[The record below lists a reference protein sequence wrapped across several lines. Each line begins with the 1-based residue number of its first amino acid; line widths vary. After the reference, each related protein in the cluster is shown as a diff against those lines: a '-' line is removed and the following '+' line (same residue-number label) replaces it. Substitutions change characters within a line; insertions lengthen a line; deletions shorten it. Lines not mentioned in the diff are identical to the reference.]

1 MSWQEPPPPSYE
13 TPPPTAPEPRHW
25 RPSLPRPGL
34 PTVGQLLSLILLA
47 AVLGFIFAPWFAFRA
62 LREAAQTDDVG
73 ALTQLVDYPAVRQS
87 LRVQLL
93 PLETDPEPPID
104 PWQDPVGAIKR
115 ALRPPPAAPSA
126 RVDEFLRP
134 GVLEAITYGRPPLSP
149 PADGARA
156 PFPWIRYWGF
166 NRVRIGVK
174 DPTDKRRETDFV
186 FQRRGIYAWKLVH
199 VVLPRRPPGQ
209 PGAGARKP
217 PPVR

>member
-1 MSWQEPPPPSYE
+1 MTWSDPPPPYQ
-13 TPPPTAPEPRHW
+13 PPPPEPRRW
-25 RPSLPRPGL
+25 PQPSLPRPGTIISL
-34 PTVGQLLSLILLA
+34 AFLL
-47 AVLGFIFAPWFAFRA
+47 AVLGFLLAPWFAFRA
-62 LREAAQTDDVG
+62 LREAARTDDVG

-93 PLETDPEPPID
+93 PLETDPEPPVD
-104 PWQDPVGAIKR
+104 PWRDPVGAIKR
-115 ALRPPPAAPSA
+115 ALQPPPAAPPA
-126 RVDEFLRP
+126 RVDAFLRP
-134 GVLEAITYGRPPLSP
+134 GVLEAITYGRPPLSATP
-149 PADGARA
+149 ETARA

-174 DPTDKRRETDFV
+174 DPADKRRETEFV

-209 PGAGARKP
+209 PGVGARKP